1 MAGKKIRVLPLGG
14 LGEIGKNMMVREL
27 ADDLILVDAGLMF
40 PDEEMLGVDLVI
52 PDVSYVTERISKLRG
67 VLITHGHEDHTGA
80 LPYVLPRLRLPN
92 GKMPPIYCTRLTRG
106 LIAVK
111 LEEHRLDKQADLRVV
126 RPGERVK
133 LGRFNAEF
141 IHITHSIP
149 DSAALAIQTPAGTVF
164 HTGDF
169 KFDHTPVMGE
179 PPDLTRIAE
188 IGRQGVA
195 LLFSDSTYA
204 DTTGYTPSERSV
216 SETLDR
222 IMANASGRVIV
233 ATFASLISRIQQVI
247 DAATKHDRRVFITG
261 RSMLDNVKMAI
272 DQGYLSAT
280 GDVLASLDKMKKL
293 APEKIAIITT
303 GAQGEPTSALVRMAN
318 RDHRHIEIQPG
329 DTVVLS
335 SSPIP
340 GNELLINRTIDNLY
354 RQGAEVLFSRIA
366 SVHVRGHAAQEE
378 LKLMIGLVKPRYFV
392 PVHGEYR
399 HLWMHSMIARSMGL
413 PAENVFTLEDGDI
426 LELDAKGARVAG
438 RTSAD
443 WVYVDG
449 LAVGIDRIVL
459 RDRAHLAGDGVI
471 VAIVA
476 IDRQTGKPI
485 GRPDVVSRGFIESE
499 MSDGLMERAKDVVV
513 QALGGGAHVANK
525 ADFNTRV
532 HDALSR
538 FLFEETRRRPMV
550 LPVSVEV

>member
-1 MAGKKIRVLPLGG
+1 MGMQRRARQRTPAPKTARGHPQTQALTVIPLGG
-14 LGEIGKNMMVREL
+14 LGEIGKNMMVLEYGN
-27 ADDLILVDAGLMF
+27 DLMLVDAGLMF

-52 PDVSYVTERISKLRG
+52 PDVTYVAERIHKLRG
-67 VLITHGHEDHTGA
+67 IVITHGHEDHVGA

-92 GKMPPIYCTRLTRG
+92 GQMPPIYCTRLTRG

-222 IMANASGRVIV
+222 IMANSSGRVIG

-399 HLWMHSMIARSMGL
+399 HQGMNSM
-413 PAENVFTLEDGDI
+413 
-426 LELDAKGARVAG
+426 
-438 RTSAD
+438 
-443 WVYVDG
+443 
-449 LAVGIDRIVL
+449 
-459 RDRAHLAGDGVI
+459 
-471 VAIVA
+471 
-476 IDRQTGKPI
+476 I
-485 GRPDVVSRGFIESE
+485 GRP
-499 MSDGLMERAKDVVV
+499 M
-513 QALGGGAHVANK
+513 ALAARN
-525 ADFNTRV
+525 
-532 HDALSR
+532 
-538 FLFEETRRRPMV
+538 V
-550 LPVSVEV
+550 L

>member
-1 MAGKKIRVLPLGG
+1 MAENLRVVPLGG
-14 LGEIGKNMMVREL
+14 LGEIGKNMMALEL
-27 ADDLILVDAGLMF
+27 ADDLILVDAGIMF

-52 PDVSYVTERISKLRG
+52 PDVTYVAERIRKLRG
-67 VLITHGHEDHTGA
+67 ILITHGHEDHTGA

-92 GKMPPIYCTRLTRG
+92 GRMPPIYCTRLTRG

-111 LEEHRLDKQADLRVV
+111 LDEHHLLKQADLRVV
-126 RPGERVK
+126 RPGERIK
-133 LGRFNAEF
+133 LGRFGVEF
-141 IHITHSIP
+141 VHITHSIP
-149 DSAALAIQTPAGTVF
+149 DSAALAIQTPAGMVF

-179 PPDLTRIAE
+179 PPDLSRIAE
-188 IGRQGVA
+188 LGRQGVV

-204 DTTGYTPSERSV
+204 DTAGYTPSERSV

-222 IMANASGRVIV
+222 IMADAPGRVIV

-247 DAATKHDRRVFITG
+247 DAATKHGRRVFITG
-261 RSMLDNVKMAI
+261 RSMLDNSKMAME
-272 DQGYLSAT
+272 QGYLSAP
-280 GDVLASLDKMKKL
+280 GDILASLDKMKRL
-293 APEKIAIITT
+293 APEKIAILTT

-335 SSPIP
+335 SSAIP

-354 RQGAEVLFSRIA
+354 RQGANVLFSRIA

-378 LKLMIGLVKPRYFV
+378 LKLMLGLVKPRYFV

-399 HLWMHSMIARSMGL
+399 HLWMHSTIARSMGV
-413 PAENVFTLEDGDI
+413 PPDNVFTLEDGDI
-426 LELDAKGARVAG
+426 LEIGEAGARVTG
-438 RTSAD
+438 RASAD

-476 IDRQTGKPI
+476 MDKHTGKPI
-485 GRPDVVSRGFIESE
+485 GRPDVVSRGFIETE

-513 QALGGGAHVANK
+513 QALKGTDHVADR
-525 ADFNTRV
+525 ADFNSRV
-532 HDALSR
+532 HEALSR
-538 FLFEETRRRPMV
+538 FLYEETRRRPMV

>member
-1 MAGKKIRVLPLGG
+1 MVAKLRAIPLGG
-14 LGEIGKNMMVREL
+14 LGEIGKNMMVLEF

-52 PDVSYVTERISKLRG
+52 PDISYVSEHIQMLRAI
-67 VLITHGHEDHTGA
+67 LITHGHEDHTGA

-111 LEEHRLDKQADLRVV
+111 LDEHRLLKDADLRIV
-126 RPGERVK
+126 RPGERIK
-133 LGRFNAEF
+133 LGAFNVEF
-141 IHITHSIP
+141 VHITHSIP
-149 DSAALAIQTPAGTVF
+149 DSASLAIHTPIGTVF

-169 KFDHTPVMGE
+169 KFDHTPVMGD
-179 PPDLTRIAE
+179 PPDLSRIAE
-188 IGRQGVA
+188 LGRKGVL

-222 IMANASGRVIV
+222 IMADAPGRVIV

-247 DAATKHDRRVFITG
+247 DAATKHGRRVFITG
-261 RSMLDNVKMAI
+261 RSMLDNAKMAI
-272 DQGYLSAT
+272 EQGYLDAPD
-280 GDVLASLDKMKKL
+280 DVMASLDKMKKL
-293 APEKIAIITT
+293 PPERIAIITT

-318 RDHRHIEIQPG
+318 RDHRHIEIQAG

-335 SSPIP
+335 SSAIP

-354 RQGAEVLFSRIA
+354 RLGANVLFSRIA

-378 LKLMIGLVKPRYFV
+378 LKLMLGLVKPQYFV

-399 HLWMHSMIARSMGL
+399 HLWMHSAIAQSMGV
-413 PAENVFTLEDGDI
+413 PSENVFTLEDGDI
-426 LELDAKGARVAG
+426 LEIDGKGARVAG
-438 RTSAD
+438 RASAD

-476 IDRQTGKPI
+476 IDKHTGKPI

-499 MSDGLMERAKDVVV
+499 MSDGLMERAKEVIV
-513 QALGGGAHVANK
+513 QALKGGDHVANR

-538 FLFEETRRRPMV
+538 FLYDQTRRRPMV

>member
-1 MAGKKIRVLPLGG
+1 MADNLRVIPLGG
-14 LGEIGKNMMVREL
+14 LGEIGKNMMVLEL

-513 QALGGGAHVANK
+513 QALGGDAHVANK

>member
-1 MAGKKIRVLPLGG
+1 MADTLRIIPLGG
-14 LGEIGKNMMVREL
+14 LGEIGKNMMVLEL

-92 GKMPPIYCTRLTRG
+92 GKMPPIFCTRLTRG

-149 DSAALAIQTPAGTVF
+149 DSAALAIQTPVGTVF

-188 IGRQGVA
+188 IGRQGVV

-280 GDVLASLDKMKKL
+280 GDVLAPLDKMKKL